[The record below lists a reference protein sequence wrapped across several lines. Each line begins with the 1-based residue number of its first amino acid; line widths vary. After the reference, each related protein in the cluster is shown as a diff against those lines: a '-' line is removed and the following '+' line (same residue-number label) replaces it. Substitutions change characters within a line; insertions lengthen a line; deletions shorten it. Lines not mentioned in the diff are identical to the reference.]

1 MVTEHNR
8 LLMDAYNA
16 NPSSTRAALGKL
28 RSYCCTK
35 ERGNFGRY
43 AGACE
48 VSQEE
53 HQKIVDFLS
62 SLKLDLVYLVGPHYL
77 ACKAPDQYR
86 HFNQSADL
94 ALSA

>member
-1 MVTEHNR
+1 MLE
-8 LLMDAYNA
+8 
-16 NPSSTRAALGKL
+16 LG
-28 RSYCCTK
+28 
-35 ERGNFGRY
+35 
-43 AGACE
+43 E

-94 ALSA
+94 ALSLERQSLSGYLLLIKGSRGMKLETIRPEL